1 MLQLVLAQL
10 ERSCQQWLLNCP
22 KLILINHGR
31 QDCASILPAV
41 FLATGDCR
49 WAAPT
54 PNTSMKSWLI
64 TGGAGCGKSSLAA
77 LLMQQLP
84 MPHRF
89 FSADLMV
96 GEVMK
101 RESTIQG
108 LVSAF
113 GARALGNAGEINRQ
127 WLRDVV
133 LPDAGLR
140 KKLEGL
146 LHPPVLAALEE
157 ARREA
162 EKAGVNLFLAE
173 VPLHYEIG
181 STVSADFVI
190 VVASS
195 RSVQV
200 RRMMETRG
208 LDEQTVHKFLE
219 AQWPIEAKVERAD
232 AVIWNDGSLA
242 SLEAQVLTLAS
253 PLLQA

>member
-1 MLQLVLAQL
+1 
-10 ERSCQQWLLNCP
+10 
-22 KLILINHGR
+22 
-31 QDCASILPAV
+31 
-41 FLATGDCR
+41 
-49 WAAPT
+49 
-54 PNTSMKSWLI
+54 MKSWLI
-64 TGGAGCGKSSLAA
+64 TGGAGCGKSSLVT

-84 MPHRF
+84 MPHRV

-96 GEVMK
+96 AEVMK

-108 LVSAF
+108 LVAAF
-113 GARALGNAGEINRQ
+113 GVKVLGNPGEINRQ

-133 LPDAGLR
+133 LPDDMLR

-157 ARREA
+157 ARGEA

-181 STVSADFVI
+181 GTVSADFVI

>member
-1 MLQLVLAQL
+1 
-10 ERSCQQWLLNCP
+10 
-22 KLILINHGR
+22 
-31 QDCASILPAV
+31 
-41 FLATGDCR
+41 
-49 WAAPT
+49 
-54 PNTSMKSWLI
+54 MKSWLI
-64 TGGAGCGKSSLAA
+64 TGGAGCGKSSLVT

-84 MPHRF
+84 MPHRV

-96 GEVMK
+96 AEVMK

-108 LVSAF
+108 LVAAF
-113 GARALGNAGEINRQ
+113 GARALRNAGEINRQ

-133 LPDAGLR
+133 LPDVGLR

-146 LHPPVLAALEE
+146 LHPPVLAALEA
-157 ARREA
+157 ARGEA
-162 EKAGVNLFLAE
+162 ERAGVNLFLAE

>member
-1 MLQLVLAQL
+1 
-10 ERSCQQWLLNCP
+10 
-22 KLILINHGR
+22 
-31 QDCASILPAV
+31 
-41 FLATGDCR
+41 
-49 WAAPT
+49 
-54 PNTSMKSWLI
+54 MKSWLI
-64 TGGAGCGKSSLAA
+64 TGGAGCGKSTLVSM
-77 LLMQQLP
+77 LMQQLTL
-84 MPHRF
+84 PHRF
-89 FSADLMV
+89 FSADQMV

-101 RESTIQG
+101 RDATIKG
-108 LVSAF
+108 LVAVF
-113 GARALGNAGEINRQ
+113 GERVLVKPGEINRQ

-133 LPDAGLR
+133 LPDAMLR
-140 KKLEGL
+140 KKLEGI
-146 LHPPVLAALEE
+146 LHPPVLEALEL
-157 ARREA
+157 ARGEA

-208 LDEQTVHKFLE
+208 LDEPTVHKFLE

-232 AVIWNDGSLA
+232 AVIWNDGSLT

>member
-1 MLQLVLAQL
+1 M
-10 ERSCQQWLLNCP
+10 
-22 KLILINHGR
+22 
-31 QDCASILPAV
+31 
-41 FLATGDCR
+41 
-49 WAAPT
+49 
-54 PNTSMKSWLI
+54 
-64 TGGAGCGKSSLAA
+64 AA
-77 LLMQQLP
+77 LLQQQLASSCS
-84 MPHRF
+84 F
-89 FSADLMV
+89 FSADLAV
-96 GEVMK
+96 TEVMK
-101 RESTIQG
+101 SEATLKG
-108 LVSAF
+108 LVAAF
-113 GARALGNAGEINRQ
+113 GTRALANPGEVNRP

-133 LPDAGLR
+133 LPDPVLR
-140 KKLEGL
+140 QKLEGL
-146 LHPPVLAALEE
+146 LHPPVLAALEL
-157 ARREA
+157 ARGTA
-162 EKAGVNLFLAE
+162 EKAGANLFLAE

-181 STVSADFVI
+181 GTVSADFVI

>member
-1 MLQLVLAQL
+1 
-10 ERSCQQWLLNCP
+10 
-22 KLILINHGR
+22 
-31 QDCASILPAV
+31 
-41 FLATGDCR
+41 
-49 WAAPT
+49 
-54 PNTSMKSWLI
+54 
-64 TGGAGCGKSSLAA
+64 
-77 LLMQQLP
+77 

-96 GEVMK
+96 AEVMK
-101 RESTIQG
+101 SEATLKA
-108 LVSAF
+108 LVAAF
-113 GARALGNAGEINRQ
+113 GMRVLANPGEVNRQ

-133 LPDAGLR
+133 LPDTVLR
-140 KKLEGL
+140 KKLEGV
-146 LHPPVLAALEE
+146 LHPPVLAALEV
-157 ARREA
+157 ARGEA

-208 LDEQTVHKFLE
+208 LDEPTVHKFLE

-232 AVIWNDGSLA
+232 AVIWNDGSLT

>member
-1 MLQLVLAQL
+1 
-10 ERSCQQWLLNCP
+10 
-22 KLILINHGR
+22 
-31 QDCASILPAV
+31 
-41 FLATGDCR
+41 
-49 WAAPT
+49 
-54 PNTSMKSWLI
+54 MKTWLI

-77 LLMQQLP
+77 LLQEQLALP
-84 MPHRF
+84 QSF
-89 FSADLMV
+89 FSADLV
-96 GEVMK
+96 VAEVMK
-101 RESTIQG
+101 SDAT
-108 LVSAF
+108 LKALK
-113 GARALGNAGEINRQ
+113 AALGIQVLTLPGEVNRQ

-133 LPDAGLR
+133 LPDAILR
-140 KKLEGL
+140 KKLEGV
-146 LHPPVLAALEE
+146 LHPPVLAALEL
-157 ARREA
+157 ARKEA
-162 EKAGVNLFLAE
+162 EKAGANLFLAE

-232 AVIWNDGSLA
+232 AVIWNDGTLA

-253 PLLQA
+253 PSCKHERPI